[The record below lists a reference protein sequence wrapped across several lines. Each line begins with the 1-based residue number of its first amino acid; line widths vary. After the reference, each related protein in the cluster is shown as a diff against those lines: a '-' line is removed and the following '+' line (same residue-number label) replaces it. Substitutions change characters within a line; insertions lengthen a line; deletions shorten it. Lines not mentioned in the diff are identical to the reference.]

1 MSTARRLAT
10 YDDVLSAPPNH
21 TAELVHGEL
30 RLSPRPATGH
40 ARLHRRLLRRLGSA
54 DDLDDDGPP
63 GWIVLPEPE
72 CHLGQPVARSLVLVP
87 DLAAW
92 PASASAEVLDVAAVA
107 VTPTWICEILS
118 PSTARYDRLA
128 KMDLYAAAGVAWA
141 WLVNPEEQVV
151 EVFRLHEGAWLRV
164 AAAGGEDT
172 LTALPFDL
180 TIPLR
185 RLWG

>member
-30 RLSPRPATGH
+30 RLSPRPALRH
-40 ARLHRRLLRRLGSA
+40 ASIAARLMRRMSGV
-54 DDLDDDGPP
+54 DPDDDDPP
-63 GWIVLPEPE
+63 GWVVLPEPE
-72 CHLGQPVARSLVLVP
+72 CHLGQPVPRSLVLVP

-92 PASASAEVLDVAAVA
+92 RAERAPDIATAGVATAA
-107 VTPTWICEILS
+107 PDWICEILS

-128 KMDLYAAAGVAWA
+128 KMDLYASAGVAWA

-151 EVFRLHEGAWLRV
+151 EVFRLHDGAWLRV
-164 AAAGGEDT
+164 ASGGGEDT

-185 RLWG
+185 RLWA